1 MDYCDAGQRWDPVS
15 SAFFYRL
22 DPSDSRLTRIFT
34 EGQTPPPDYS
44 LNSTSFL
51 YFSGLWGDFQYPDD
65 HPRQKTVPYFGL
77 KRFVSGPTG
86 PMSKQLIRK
95 GLFPDHRETKSWIQ
109 WGVGIFMSLYPCCFR
124 GWRVWVTSIVFVAI
138 LISML
143 LGIRYMVKKYLLN
156 KKGYN
161 KVDDGADIPLNALE
175 YRDDGH
181 VVVGP
186 PEADPR

>member
-22 DPSDSRLTRIFT
+22 DSSSSRLTRIFPSPSP
-34 EGQTPPPDYS
+34 GYS
-44 LNSTSFL
+44 SNSTSFL
-51 YFSGLWGDFQYPDD
+51 YFSGLWGDLQYPDD

-124 GWRVWVTSIVFVAI
+124 GWRVWVTGVVFVGI
-138 LISML
+138 VISII
-143 LGIRYMVKKYLLN
+143 LGIRYIVKRYLLS

-161 KVDDGADIPLNALE
+161 KVDDGADVPLNALE
-175 YRDDGH
+175 YRDDGRL
-181 VVVGP
+181 VSP
-186 PEADPR
+186 PAADSS